1 MAVDPTLEQIPTP
14 DCDFEAINRFAE
26 TYDAYE
32 RIGGGPEHLLAMYD
46 PIRTEWTRSGDFPDW
61 MGIDLLRG
69 LLFLMYREARFDGT
83 YAYLSGAEYDR
94 FLMPF
99 RQVIEAIRRSIAGK
113 SGRGPAT
120 A

>member
-1 MAVDPTLEQIPTP
+1 
-14 DCDFEAINRFAE
+14 
-26 TYDAYE
+26 
-32 RIGGGPEHLLAMYD
+32 
-46 PIRTEWTRSGDFPDW
+46 
-61 MGIDLLRG
+61 
-69 LLFLMYREARFDGT
+69 MYREARFDGT

-99 RQVIEAIRRSIAGK
+99 RQVIEAIRRSIAGE